1 MRLVVSLPTPA
12 TIVNAL
18 WFGGLRLGKLVR
30 GILQKQ
36 ERLGEFIIQTVT
48 LQTPGVYTPSYSTR
62 WQFIEY
68 KSFQKGVIPAYNF
81 IDIKIVIRH
90 QSPPHDPINMG
101 FPLHRFIG
109 NLCYSYV
116 ALYH

>member
-1 MRLVVSLPTPA
+1 MRLIVSLPTRA

-30 GILQKQ
+30 GILQTE
-36 ERLGEFIIQTVT
+36 ERLGGFSIHTFT
-48 LQTPGVYTPSYSTR
+48 LQTPGVYMQVYSTR
-62 WQFIEY
+62 SHSIEY
-68 KSFQKGVIPAYNF
+68 HSFQKGVIPAYNF
-81 IDIKIVIRH
+81 KDIKIAIRH

-101 FPLHRFIG
+101 FPLDRFIG

>member
-1 MRLVVSLPTPA
+1 MRLVVSLPTRA

-30 GILQKQ
+30 GILSAE
-36 ERLGEFIIQTVT
+36 ERLGGFSIQAFT
-48 LQTPGVYTPSYSTR
+48 LQTPGVYMQSYSTR
-62 WQFIEY
+62 SQPIKY

-81 IDIKIVIRH
+81 IDIKIAIRH
-90 QSPPHDPINMG
+90 QSPPQDPINMN
-101 FPLHRFIG
+101 FPLDRFIG